1 MQFLATFLP
10 RQAKKGRY
18 IFFTCSFMRFTVCSS
33 TFRCVFPIQANRD
46 PIRLTKNA
54 FRFNRQYSNTSEK
67 SDTLGASQNIK
78 MCGQHW
84 WDDQKKVPKRRV
96 LSLKAT
102 TYSQIIC
109 GYIVS
114 YILTATAMAEKT
126 PWKSLTKKQKIIQP
140 EKVLENG
147 WQRTQRKWSQKS
159 PTEKCFVYKQ
169 PQTMAA
175 LY

>member
-1 MQFLATFLP
+1 MILLSPNQFSIHIDGIFSICSWDLFCFASGLP
-10 RQAKKGRY
+10 
-18 IFFTCSFMRFTVCSS
+18 
-33 TFRCVFPIQANRD
+33 
-46 PIRLTKNA
+46 LTKAHRVFSHSGA
-54 FRFNRQYSNTSEK
+54 FQFICDIANTSEK